1 MISFQVDSSPHSIDA
16 LLKSTICDKK
26 KLPYAKNDNVT
37 YYDPGCVEGVFV
49 CRDFCG
55 KKCRKTCTTMAHSGG
70 CLRGKLPENFLFCP
84 SRSSGINLEY
94 LTYSLVIDKN
104 TKEGK
109 KPFKRMDQVKE
120 EMTFECFVEKFKRN
134 FKDFS
139 IHKVEAWYLSTVKNY
154 SCSPDNQVQ
163 GLLHSTSDFAQ
174 NLKLSRKHE
183 TSEEYFHKHQIALFA
198 SVNVVKGHNQLSIS
212 QFTSSDNK

>member
-16 LLKSTICDKK
+16 LLKSSICDKK
-26 KLPYAKNDNVT
+26 KLPFAKNDDFT

-49 CRDFCG
+49 CQDFCG

-84 SRSSGINLEY
+84 SRSTGINLEY

-109 KPFKRMDQVKE
+109 KPFKRMYQVKE
-120 EMTFECFVEKFKRN
+120 EMTFECFWKSSKE
-134 FKDFS
+134 
-139 IHKVEAWYLSTVKNY
+139 
-154 SCSPDNQVQ
+154 
-163 GLLHSTSDFAQ
+163 TSRTFQ
-174 NLKLSRKHE
+174 YTRLKLG
-183 TSEEYFHKHQIALFA
+183 T
-198 SVNVVKGHNQLSIS
+198 
-212 QFTSSDNK
+212 